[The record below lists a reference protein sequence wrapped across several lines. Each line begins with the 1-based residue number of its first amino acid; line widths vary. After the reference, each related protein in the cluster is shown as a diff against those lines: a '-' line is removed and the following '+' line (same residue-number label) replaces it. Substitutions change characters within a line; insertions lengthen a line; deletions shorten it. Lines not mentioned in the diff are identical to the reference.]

1 MNKSSQLII
10 LAGPNGAG
18 KSTLAPTLLRDRLG
32 LTEYVNADTLAQGL
46 SAFQP
51 ESVAVAAGRLM
62 LQRLRELV
70 EQRADFAFETT
81 LATRS
86 YASWLRQLRAQG
98 YRVHLFYLWLQSP
111 ALATQRVRE
120 RVSQGGHSIP
130 PEVIACRYRKGVRNF
145 FELYQPLMDTWA
157 VYDNT
162 EAAAFQ
168 MIASGETNQTTVVA
182 SADWWERFKESGQ

>member
-1 MNKSSQLII
+1 MSKSPQLIL

-32 LTEYVNADTLAQGL
+32 LTEYVNADVIAHGL

-62 LQRLRELV
+62 LQRLRELAA
-70 EQRADFAFETT
+70 QRADFAFETT

-86 YASWLRQLRAQG
+86 YASWLRRLRAQG

-111 ALATQRVRE
+111 ALAAQRVRE
-120 RVSQGGHSIP
+120 RVSQGGHGIP
-130 PEVIACRYRKGVRNF
+130 PEVVARRYRKGVCNF

-162 EAAAFQ
+162 ATHRLT
-168 MIASGETNQTTVVA
+168 MIAQGKFGDSSLILLPDE
-182 SADWWERFKESGQ
+182 WERFKESGQ